1 MTDDGR
7 GDWELFHRIKAEHER
22 DVAEKL
28 AAAKAAAAERGKEPF
43 DVEKVLAMY
52 TPYDQ
57 YRYPAPLDEVRR
69 TMERSYYLS
78 SPEIMTL
85 AEFAEYLQRADM
97 G

>member
-1 MTDDGR
+1 MTDDR
-7 GDWELFHRIKAEHER
+7 RDDWELFARIKAEHER

-28 AAAKAAAAERGKEPF
+28 AAAKAEAAERGKEPF

-57 YRYPAPLDEVRR
+57 YRYPAPLDEVAHQ
-69 TMERSYYLS
+69 MERSYYLTS
-78 SPEIMTL
+78 REMMTL
-85 AEFAEYLQRADM
+85 AEFVDHLRRADM